1 MGFAFQCLGY
11 GTDVDT
17 IRLFLRL
24 PEPGHQHS
32 LFHTV
37 WSGRQGWQGR
47 WARCPEK
54 AELQHQLQQG
64 RGPLPCA
71 CGTLEAAAGWKEL
84 GAWGL
89 VSCPSTRLPGPAA
102 RGFAQPAKPFGLHPL
117 ENSVIHR
124 LTCLGVSSCI
134 GSSPLSRLGMFS
146 GSPPEEGSN
155 EHSFTLG
162 CWGKIS
168 PGPWVATQVLSHLG
182 NHCGFSRAAQPRLL
196 GPLPSQD
203 PLIRL
208 GTSSLF
214 SPCSFELSRLRSA
227 YPTPGCPADP

>member
-146 GSPPEEGSN
+146 GSPPRRG
-155 EHSFTLG
+155 
-162 CWGKIS
+162 
-168 PGPWVATQVLSHLG
+168 Q
-182 NHCGFSRAAQPRLL
+182 Q
-196 GPLPSQD
+196 
-203 PLIRL
+203 
-208 GTSSLF
+208 
-214 SPCSFELSRLRSA
+214 
-227 YPTPGCPADP
+227 